1 MTEVDAA
8 GRLRAALDA
17 TDSSARVQAAMT
29 AGTHP
34 HPTYVPVLV
43 AQCRFE
49 PEFLVRE
56 MLTWALTR
64 HDAEQVT
71 DLLLPEL
78 GSRGA
83 QVRSQALHTLSKIG
97 GPRVWA
103 AVTTELLTDP
113 EDQVARVAWRTAVR
127 TAPETAKPELARVL
141 ATQLARGERETQRSL
156 SEALAALG
164 EHAERVVAR
173 AVAAGGPYVRTHAAV
188 TARLLHDPELTFD
201 EAVAAVEAEAE
212 QR

>member
-103 AVTTELLTDP
+103 AITRELLTDP
-113 EDQVARVAWRTAVR
+113 DDQVARVAWRTAAR
-127 TAPETAKPELARVL
+127 TAPESEKAALARTL
-141 ATQLARGERETQRSL
+141 ATQFARGERETRRSL
-156 SEALAALG
+156 SEAFATLGELAAP
-164 EHAERVVAR
+164 VVEAAR
-173 AVAAGGPYVRTHAAV
+173 EGGGPYVRAHATI
-188 TARLLHDPELTFD
+188 TATMMADPELTFD
-201 EAVAAVEAEAE
+201 EAVATVEAE
-212 QR
+212 QQ

>member
-1 MTEVDAA
+1 MTETDAA

-17 TDSSARVQAAMT
+17 PDSSARVQAAMT

-49 PEFLVRE
+49 PDFLVRE

-64 HDAEQVT
+64 HDHELVT

-78 GSRGA
+78 RSRGA

-103 AVTTELLTDP
+103 AITTELLTDP
-113 EDQVARVAWRTAVR
+113 EDSVARVAWRTAVR
-127 TAPETAKPELARVL
+127 TAPETEKAELARVL
-141 ATQLARGERETQRSL
+141 ATQFARGERETRRSL
-156 SEALAALG
+156 SEALVALG
-164 EHAERVVAR
+164 EYADPVVERALAE
-173 AVAAGGPYVRTHAAV
+173 GGPYVQAHAAI
-188 TARLLHDPELTFD
+188 TARMLRDPEATFD
-201 EAVAAVEAEAE
+201 AVETES
-212 QR
+212 QP